1 MSSLMIRELVLIEDF
16 RSMNLEVSM
25 SSNCISC
32 NTLVITDE
40 FLKKVKKK

>member
-1 MSSLMIRELVLIEDF
+1 MSSLMIRELALIEDF

-32 NTLVITDE
+32 NIIVITNE
-40 FLKKVKKK
+40 FLKKVKEK